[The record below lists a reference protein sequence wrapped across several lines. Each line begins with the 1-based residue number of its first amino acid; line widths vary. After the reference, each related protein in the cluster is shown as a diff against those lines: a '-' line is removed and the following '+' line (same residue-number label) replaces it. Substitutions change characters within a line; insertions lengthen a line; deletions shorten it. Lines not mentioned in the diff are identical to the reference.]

1 MAIFVQILPAEQ
13 GGCLGKYLG
22 FKQMISK
29 LQFCMILASIY
40 HHKYQWCFQEKEGD
54 LHQFTEILID
64 RLEKKGLETRL
75 IPGFIKALGNALL
88 GNPHSSHLHMNKQL
102 HSLGWDDLDLDY
114 RTFEIATA
122 CFENGGLE
130 GFDRLLRIKQN

>member
-1 MAIFVQILPAEQ
+1 MVFPRK
-13 GGCLGKYLG
+13 GGGFAPVHRDLDRSVREKGVGDTANSRVYKSIGK
-22 FKQMISK
+22 
-29 LQFCMILASIY
+29 C
-40 HHKYQWCFQEKEGD
+40 
-54 LHQFTEILID
+54 
-64 RLEKKGLETRL
+64 
-75 IPGFIKALGNALL
+75 LL

-130 GFDRLLRIKQN
+130 SFDRLLRIKQH

>member
-1 MAIFVQILPAEQ
+1 
-13 GGCLGKYLG
+13 
-22 FKQMISK
+22 MISER
-29 LQFCMILASIY
+29 QFCMILACIY
-40 HHKYQWCFQEKEGD
+40 RHEYKWRVQKKGGD
-54 LHQFTEILID
+54 LNQFTEILID
-64 RLEKKGLETRL
+64 RLEKKGLEAGL

-122 CFENGGLE
+122 CLENEGLE
-130 GFDRLLRIKQN
+130 SFDRLFRIKQH

>member
-1 MAIFVQILPAEQ
+1 
-13 GGCLGKYLG
+13 LGKCLG

-40 HHKYQWCFQEKEGD
+40 HHKYQWCFQEKERD
-54 LHQFTEILID
+54 LDQFTEILID

-75 IPGFIKALGNALL
+75 IPGFIKALGKALL

-130 GFDRLLRIKQN
+130 SFDRLLRIKQN